1 MEVDANSNVVERY
14 EAYSCSRCRRLK
26 KRCTKEW
33 PSCKN
38 CSKAGEECVYPGRAP
53 RRTIEELRQARL
65 RGEAVGSKRRKVEKK
80 SFDSSGSDSISN
92 TYASPGFSDNGYLQS
107 EGVDQPQQ
115 SESASL
121 RKGVDVVS
129 ASPAKE
135 DSAEHIDGV
144 SSLVWV
150 LSAMGD
156 GGNGSPSPLSSM
168 TNGATLS
175 PLHTIPSIANFNF
188 STNSNSNSNSNT
200 KGYFTQLS
208 MSSYANREPKKENKA
223 QLQYNQAPVYSEPSE
238 VDSIPVRASNIQI
251 EAVKGIYKG
260 GRTTPWLSEDHK
272 FKHIERSLYDRF
284 IAAYF
289 KHNHKSFYMMDKVAF
304 LNRVSTIRDFST
316 LGEEYEDTFVFQLYM
331 AMAIGSTTLQRAGLL
346 KPEEEDLTEHFS
358 YIAMQNFRS
367 VVHHQNIETIKCLI
381 LLGIFALFEPKG
393 VSSWTISGIIMR
405 LCIGL
410 GFSRALSN
418 EKLKRLSPVDAELR
432 YRVFW
437 SAYCFERLV
446 STSLGRLSAIDDDE
460 ITTPLPTPLNDEEKE
475 DIEVS
480 NMMISLRRTSGRIY
494 KKVHSCSVGRKNH
507 TVEEKNAIIDSLRKE
522 IDEIYNKERAKLQQ
536 KNANNWRGGN
546 TISFH
551 SSDIWLAMR
560 YAQLLIMLYRP
571 SALIPKPPMDSLTL
585 LGEFCLKA
593 LKHTYTLYKKKLL
606 PLNWI
611 TLFRTLTICNTILY
625 CLCHWS
631 IDLVES
637 KIEIQQC
644 VEILKHFG
652 EKWVFAMKC
661 ADVFQSISNTILEVS
676 LSSGQLPNMDELTK
690 ELFGASDEYQEILY
704 ENNVDVS
711 WIDKMI

>member
-1 MEVDANSNVVERY
+1 MEESATSVVAEKY
-14 EAYSCSRCRRLK
+14 EAYSCARCRRLK

-33 PSCKN
+33 PVCKN
-38 CSKAGEECVYPGRAP
+38 CDKAGEECVYPGRAP
-53 RRTIEELRQARL
+53 RRTKEELKEAEL
-65 RGEAVGSKRRKVEKK
+65 RGEPMHKKRRKLK
-80 SFDSSGSDSISN
+80 SNGTGDSGSDSNSY
-92 TYASPGFSDNGYLQS
+92 TSPGFADTGYLQ
-107 EGVDQPQQ
+107 PQAPLQ
-115 SESASL
+115 THVYAKKRSVSGNSDVCLENNRHERHESVGNL
-121 RKGVDVVS
+121 
-129 ASPAKE
+129 
-135 DSAEHIDGV
+135 DGV
-144 SSLVWV
+144 SSLVSV
-150 LSAMGD
+150 LSSMGES
-156 GGNGSPSPLSSM
+156 GNGSSSPLGFISSSV
-168 TNGATLS
+168 ALS
-175 PLHTIPSIANFNF
+175 PFQTSTSNGIAHQK
-188 STNSNSNSNSNT
+188 S
-200 KGYFTQLS
+200 YFTQLPVSSS
-208 MSSYANREPKKENKA
+208 MNYEARQDSEFSSRYTPRSQEQEQRKNN
-223 QLQYNQAPVYSEPSE
+223 
-238 VDSIPVRASNIQI
+238 SIPVRASNIQI
-251 EAVKGIYKG
+251 EAIKGIYKG
-260 GRTTPWLSEDHK
+260 GRATPWAIEDEK
-272 FKHIERSLYDRF
+272 FRHIERSLYDRF

-304 LNRVSTIRDFST
+304 LNRVSTIRDFT
-316 LGEEYEDTFVFQLYM
+316 MLDGEYEDTFIFQLYM
-331 AMAIGSTTLQRAGLL
+331 AMAIGSTTLQRAGML
-346 KPEEEDLTEHFS
+346 KGDEEGLTEHFS
-358 YIAMQNFRS
+358 YVAMQKFCS
-367 VVHHQNIETIKCLI
+367 VVHDQNIETIKCLM

-410 GFSRALSN
+410 GFNRALSN
-418 EKLKRLSPVDAELR
+418 EKLKKMSTVETELR

-460 ITTPLPTPLNDEEKE
+460 ITTPLPRPLYNEEK
-475 DIEVS
+475 DDLEVT
-480 NMMISLRRTSGRIY
+480 NMMISLRRMSGRIY
-494 KKVHSCSVGRKNH
+494 KKVHSCSIVRKNYPL
-507 TVEEKNAIIDSLRKE
+507 EEKTQIISSLRGE
-522 IDEIYNKERAKLQQ
+522 IDDIYNKERAKIQQ
-536 KNANNWRGGN
+536 KNASNWHGGD

-571 SALIPKPPMDSLTL
+571 STLIPKPPMDSLSL

-652 EKWVFAMKC
+652 EKWVFAVKC
-661 ADVFQSISNTILEVS
+661 ADVFQNISTTILEIS
-676 LSSGQLPNMDELTK
+676 LSSGKVPNMDELTR

-711 WIDKMI
+711 WIDQMI